1 MQTKDAL
8 TAAQNVVRHHGRGF
22 AFIGDGCHTCRLRQ
36 RPVPFGLDT
45 ETIKTIAKVLEWI
58 EP

>member
-36 RPVPFGLDT
+36 RPVPFGLDA
-45 ETIKTIAKVLEWI
+45 ETIKTIAKVLE
-58 EP
+58 